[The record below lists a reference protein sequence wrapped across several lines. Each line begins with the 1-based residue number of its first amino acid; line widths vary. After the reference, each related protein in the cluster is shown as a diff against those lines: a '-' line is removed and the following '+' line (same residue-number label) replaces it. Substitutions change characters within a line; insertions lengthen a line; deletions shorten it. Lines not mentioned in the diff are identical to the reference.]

1 MPKLASQTRCFLHD
15 YCVCIIELRGVL
27 ALDFVK
33 YINTHTHTQTHKH
46 MHTCIAFDSGL
57 ELHIKDVEY
66 IAVM

>member
-1 MPKLASQTRCFLHD
+1 MLSARLLCMHH
-15 YCVCIIELRGVL
+15 IELRGVL

-33 YINTHTHTQTHKH
+33 YTKHTQHVH
-46 MHTCIAFDSGL
+46 MHSIDSGL